1 MLPSALYHC
10 QTTIMEVLEN
20 RCNSCAFLFGFAHSG
35 STIYVNIN
43 LSITILVLFWIK
55 KKKKNENNDNLQISV
70 TKSTYPGVAGLYQH
84 TSTLLDLLS
93 FCAPS
98 SRICSYQLF
107 LHSTSVLQRND
118 G

>member
-20 RCNSCAFLFGFAHSG
+20 RRNSCAFLFDFAHSG
-35 STIYVNIN
+35 GTIYVNIN
-43 LSITILVLFWIK
+43 LNITILVLFWI

-84 TSTLLDLLS
+84 VSTLLDLLG

-107 LHSTSVLQRND
+107 FHCTSVLQRND